1 MAELR
6 RHYAGHRRHAAH
18 ARGAVDAAFVCC
30 GVHVADAGAYG
41 VDSID
46 GVDNV
51 HEFGGALRVGGCWKV
66 FSRKDAL
73 LRHLRNTKTG
83 CVTYLDLYKGEEADG
98 TSSQM
103 EKGRGRRAAHRQ

>member
-6 RHYAGHRRHAAH
+6 RHYAGHCRHAAH
-18 ARGAVDAAFVCC
+18 ARGVVDAASVCC

-41 VDSID
+41 VD
-46 GVDNV
+46 GVDYV
-51 HEFGGALRVGGCWKV
+51 REFGGALRVGGCWKV

-83 CVTYLDLYKGEEADG
+83 CVTYLDLKKGEEADSASARMG
-98 TSSQM
+98 KSQSVQ
-103 EKGRGRRAAHRQ
+103 GRRAAHRQ